1 VVLLEAQ
8 DLWAGYGEAV
18 VLRGLSL
25 RVPEGAIVAL
35 VGANGAG
42 KTTLLCTLSGLVR
55 PTRGRIVYDGR
66 DITDLPP
73 DRIVEAGLLQ
83 VPEGRKLFPA
93 LTVYENLAVGA
104 TAARARRQRQEN
116 LEFVYSL
123 FPLLRE
129 RRDQLAG
136 TLSGGEQQMLALGR
150 ALMADPR
157 LLMLDET
164 SLGLAPL
171 VVDEIFEAITALNR
185 RGLTVLLVE
194 QNTALALEVA
204 GYAYVLEHGQVVLEG
219 RAADLAAD
227 DRVRKAYL
235 GI

>member
-1 VVLLEAQ
+1 VALLDAQ
-8 DLWAGYGEAV
+8 DVWAGYGEAV
-18 VLRGLSL
+18 VVRGLSL

-35 VGANGAG
+35 VGVNGAG

-66 DITDLPP
+66 DITHLPP

-104 TAARARRQRQEN
+104 TAARARRRRQEN

-129 RRDQLAG
+129 RRNQLAG